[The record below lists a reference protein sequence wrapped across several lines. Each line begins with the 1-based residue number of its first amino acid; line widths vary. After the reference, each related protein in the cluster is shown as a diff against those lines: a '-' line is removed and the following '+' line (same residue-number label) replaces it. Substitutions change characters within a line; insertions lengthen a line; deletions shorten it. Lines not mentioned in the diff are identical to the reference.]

1 MAHEQAEQLLRLA
14 QSRNDSTHL
23 LLAHNALGSVSFDM
37 GKLLPAKEHNEAA
50 ISLYDPARHGPFA
63 VSTSFDLKGFA
74 LSYVAMTL
82 WFLGYPDQ
90 ALKWANEAVEFTQT
104 LSHPL
109 SLAGVEF
116 FPGVCSNFGTMREFE
131 IGAVELAARSSKGRF
146 S

>member
-1 MAHEQAEQLLRLA
+1 
-14 QSRNDSTHL
+14 
-23 LLAHNALGSVSFDM
+23 
-37 GKLLPAKEHNEAA
+37 
-50 ISLYDPARHGPFA
+50 
-63 VSTSFDLKGFA
+63 LKGFA